1 MEKAR
6 IAHLVPRS
14 LNPKVGDT
22 VHPLCL
28 EGTSRRLHVELVDVL
43 SCAGAPPPGSPTMPV
58 RCPHCHVCKRL
69 YHGAEMVTVVGV
81 IEDTADVSAIPTT
94 SAPA

>member
-1 MEKAR
+1 
-6 IAHLVPRS
+6 
-14 LNPKVGDT
+14 
-22 VHPLCL
+22 
-28 EGTSRRLHVELVDVL
+28 
-43 SCAGAPPPGSPTMPV
+43 MPV